1 MFIRRRMNR
10 ISMAALGVA
19 VTLTAIAGCS
29 AEPAA
34 PPATSGSGSGSGSDA
49 PVETVDL
56 VVGVAASMSS
66 LDLLLGIE
74 QGFFE
79 EEGLNVTTT
88 PAATGA
94 AGVTALINGEI
105 QVALGGLS
113 GTITAASQGIPVA
126 FVSGGIADTES
137 EEGSWYGTLVEEGSG
152 IESFADLEGKT
163 VAVNSLN
170 CCWDFW
176 TREAINADGG
186 DGSKV
191 QLVQLPF
198 AQQAQALADGQVD
211 AITTQQPFAKQAE
224 LQGFVSIGDP
234 AAIAYDDPENGN
246 TNYFM
251 AKQFVEENPGVVE
264 RWRAALQ
271 KSADYANENPDA
283 VRQAAI
289 DIVELDPELVEAA
302 PVPNFV
308 VDIDRN
314 AIEKEL
320 SWLVDYG
327 VIQNAPEID
336 DIIIP

>member
-1 MFIRRRMNR
+1 MFIQRRMTR
-10 ISMAALGVA
+10 ISIAALAVA
-19 VTLTAIAGCS
+19 ATLVTIAGCS
-29 AEPAA
+29 SAPEAA
-34 PPATSGSGSGSGSDA
+34 PEPGGSESGGA
-49 PVETVDL
+49 VETLDIVA
-56 VVGVAASMSS
+56 GVAASMSS
-66 LDLLLGIE
+66 LDLLIGIE

-126 FVSGGIADTES
+126 FLSGGIADTES

-176 TREAINADGG
+176 TRESINADGG
-186 DGSKV
+186 DGSNV

-246 TNYFM
+246 TNYFV
-251 AKQFVEENPGVVE
+251 AKSFIEQNPDFVD

-271 KSADYANENPDA
+271 KSADYANENPDEVRAAA
-283 VRQAAI
+283 VE
-289 DIVELDPELVEAA
+289 IVELDAELVDAA

-308 VDIDRN
+308 VDLDTD
-314 AIEKEL
+314 AIEKEMG
-320 SWLVDYG
+320 WLVDYG
-327 VIQNAPEID
+327 VIQNAPELD
-336 DIIIP
+336 SIIVP